1 MIDRSIPEQTAPPS
15 ADEAFIQRCNALR
28 PDSCEDWAAKLLSNC
43 EEFWTRLSQGN
54 EASKAQ
60 KDAFICMLSEERSF
74 RLACQVVPELN
85 MGRIE
90 GHAEPFQLEI
100 LNRLQHMRDYDPFR
114 ASRPLRSVF
123 ADDQYAE
130 ERERF
135 TEAEVY
141 RAELFLYTTASLTSQ
156 EKEDVRHWLHMRP
169 QIADTPS
176 ILASRI
182 RSLLSDPSAQ
192 DNAPDG
198 APAHIQG

>member
-1 MIDRSIPEQTAPPS
+1 MAGHQNPDQTSPPS
-15 ADEAFIQRCNALR
+15 TDEAFVQRCNGLR
-28 PDSCEDWAAKLLSNC
+28 PDSCEDWAAKLLSHC
-43 EEFWTRLSQGN
+43 DEFWTHLSHGN

-60 KDAFICMLSEERSF
+60 VNAFIDMLLEERSF
-74 RLACQVVPELN
+74 RLACQIVPELN

-90 GHAEPFQLEI
+90 GHAEPSQLEI

-114 ASRPLRSVF
+114 ASRPLRSAF

-141 RAELFLYTTASLTSQ
+141 RAELFLYTTGSLNPQ
-156 EKEDVRHWLHMRP
+156 EKEDVRRWLHTRP

-176 ILASRI
+176 ILASRT
-182 RSLLSDPSAQ
+182 RSLLGSQSE
-192 DNAPDG
+192 G
-198 APAHIQG
+198 AG